1 MRGIALSWVIAA
13 SGASWIVACGD
24 LQQAGTGSGGGTDEG
39 SGDTGSAVASS
50 TGDSP
55 GDGEGEGEGEGT
67 GTGATSAPDTGTPD
81 DGSTSAGLDD
91 TGSEGGTDEGGSS
104 TGDGPLVGPHDGVY
118 EGMIMAQYQVGGESG
133 SCMGPVTITVNEAA
147 VPQVSGTAF
156 CTVTI
161 DVYTFDIES
170 DIEGSLAAALA
181 TGTMSADING
191 TPEST
196 TWDGN
201 FMVDTMGSEF
211 AGDFPQGPYTVTY
224 AGTWSATR

>member
-1 MRGIALSWVIAA
+1 VRGIARSWVIAA

-24 LQQAGTGSGGGTDEG
+24 LQQAGTGSGGGTDDG

-67 GTGATSAPDTGTPD
+67 GTGATSAPGTGTPD

-91 TGSEGGTDEGGSS
+91 TGSESGTDEGGSS

-118 EGMIMAQYQVGGESG
+118 EGTIMAQYQVSGEVG
-133 SCMGPVTITVNEAA
+133 SCTGPVTLTVNEAA
-147 VPQVSGTAF
+147 IPQVSGMSS
-156 CTVTI
+156 CSVTI
-161 DVYTFDIES
+161 DGYTADIVS
-170 DIEGSLAAALA
+170 TIEGSLAAALA
-181 TGTMSADING
+181 TGTMSANING

-196 TWDGN
+196 TWNGN
-201 FMVDTMGSEF
+201 FAVDTMGSNF
-211 AGDFPQGPYTVTY
+211 MGDFPQGPYTVTY
-224 AGTWSATR
+224 MGTWSAMR